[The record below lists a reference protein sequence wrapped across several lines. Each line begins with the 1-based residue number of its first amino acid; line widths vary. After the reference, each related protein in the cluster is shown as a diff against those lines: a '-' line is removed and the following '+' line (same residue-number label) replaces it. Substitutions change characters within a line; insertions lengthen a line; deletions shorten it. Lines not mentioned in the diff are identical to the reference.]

1 MFLSMSESLTN
12 RRGDASQTSYQSQP
26 KKFPGLEILGY
37 RHSIKGGK
45 VEGGDNPVRLS
56 PEGISLA
63 VNNSIALTRR
73 TSAEA
78 SIRLRTQETA
88 GYVMLGENPE
98 ETDNAQP
105 SLESLRTA
113 VNVARGITDKVN
125 EINPVRVKPEIDFDS
140 SAFYD
145 QIPEDRSEFGK
156 QLVQAF
162 TDGVYL
168 NFKVN
173 SNRIASENSDNT
185 VETTR
190 VVSGRFARLITKKLE
205 AYKRLLSADSRL
217 ETFRQSQE
225 NTDDFTRIM
234 VSHQGNIES
243 FYIEVLRAM
252 YGNDE
257 EVSRFANAIGGNGMI
272 ELSGFKLRVDPI
284 PNNSDIIGFQTIF
297 TIDSGDGKY
306 QNTMVIPESIL
317 ITISEYADAAP
328 RPTKSVPTDTSHA
341 AVRARE
347 TR

>member
-12 RRGDASQTSYQSQP
+12 RRGKAGQTSDLPQP
-26 KKFPGLEILGY
+26 KKFPGLEFLAH

-45 VEGGDNPVRLS
+45 VEGGDNAVRLS
-56 PEGISLA
+56 QEGILLA

-73 TSAEA
+73 TSADA
-78 SIRLRTQETA
+78 SERLRTQETA
-88 GYVMLGENPE
+88 GYIMLGGNLEANE
-98 ETDNAQP
+98 DAQP
-105 SLESLRTA
+105 SLKSLRAA
-113 VNVARGITDKVN
+113 VNVARGIDSDKTSD
-125 EINPVRVKPEIDFDS
+125 INPIRIRPEMDFDS

-145 QIPEDRSEFGK
+145 KAPEDRSEFGK

-168 NFKVN
+168 DFKVN
-173 SNRIASENSDNT
+173 SNRIASENSDET

-205 AYKRLLSADSRL
+205 AYKRLLSAESRIQ
-217 ETFRQSQE
+217 TFRQSQE

-284 PNNSDIIGFQTIF
+284 LNSNSDIIDFQTIF

-317 ITISEYADAAP
+317 
-328 RPTKSVPTDTSHA
+328 DTMAKYQDVSQ
-341 AVRARE
+341 
-347 TR
+347 